1 MSEPTPSV
9 AKPMSDDRVVEQNG
23 EAVYSVGV
31 TNDGRTVLKL
41 HDRGLTTTLTLSPAA
56 VEQLIKLLAVTIES
70 NPDDR
75 REEATTESH

>member
-1 MSEPTPSV
+1 
-9 AKPMSDDRVVEQNG
+9 MSDDRVVEQNG

-75 REEATTESH
+75 REEATT